1 MPATRMPPCNSP
13 HASCSWET
21 QMEHD
26 GGIWLDKHPTVGYFR
41 APGGLTHSCFGR
53 MEESKQYLQNKFC
66 SRMPQ
71 DFHGFP
77 YPKAFAELMPW
88 KKGFHLNSVEP
99 IGAHSEKA
107 FTLPNFWDWSPWL
120 ILYFS
125 VVANVVIDQK
135 VPRHV
140 HQVLVS
146 LSWMVGNMKTYWL
159 LKTIILYSNVFKPV
173 RCEMPQIWSPHYSPG
188 MVFSPDGGGAG
199 RTKKSAFVS
208 SIEIGSDTGLF
219 PAFCRAAM
227 ASETMAQQE
236 SGEHVVAAW
245 GLMRAGSS
253 PAAVRKTLM
262 RKMRTN
268 WTVRLISPYVPYVY
282 GFTIIHIVSLLVNH
296 MCICFLC
303 FPWPCLRR
311 EQNPSTQE
319 QDALLPDDEE
329 LLQSKMERARRYQR
343 NLST

>member
-1 MPATRMPPCNSP
+1 
-13 HASCSWET
+13 
-21 QMEHD
+21 
-26 GGIWLDKHPTVGYFR
+26 
-41 APGGLTHSCFGR
+41 
-53 MEESKQYLQNKFC
+53 
-66 SRMPQ
+66 
-71 DFHGFP
+71 
-77 YPKAFAELMPW
+77 MPW
-88 KKGFHLNSVEP
+88 QREFHLNSFEP

-125 VVANVVIDQK
+125 VVANVVVDQK

-146 LSWMVGNMKTYWL
+146 LSWMVGNMKAYSL
-159 LKTIILYSNVFKPV
+159 LKAIILYSNVFKPV

-236 SGEHVVAAW
+236 SG
-245 GLMRAGSS
+245 LMRAGSGFVPCRS
-253 PAAVRKTLM
+253 QENNHTKNANKLDGEIDIPICAMCVWFHNHPYSEFAGQSHVYLFLM
-262 RKMRTN
+262 
-268 WTVRLISPYVPYVY
+268 
-282 GFTIIHIVSLLVNH
+282 
-296 MCICFLC
+296 
-303 FPWPCLRR
+303 FPMTMPL
-311 EQNPSTQE
+311 
-319 QDALLPDDEE
+319 
-329 LLQSKMERARRYQR
+329 
-343 NLST
+343 